1 MPHRRLLFLDTLRLS
16 AYLWSNGR
24 LHEEATFANTPLGHE
39 SFAEYLAKTGDS
51 NFHLLVD
58 VADEG
63 FQIEHIP
70 HSQGGDRTALIKRR
84 LGQYY
89 YGTPYSTSIS
99 FGREKEGRR
108 DEKVLLAALT
118 RPEHLTPWIDALAAV
133 EASVAGIYSV
143 PLVLA
148 DWGSRLM
155 ANKTQYLLLTPSSG
169 GLRQTFFDHGQML
182 FSRLSLLATGGRN
195 EVAVAAAAE
204 SQKIYQYLVG
214 QRLVARG
221 ASLTA
226 VILAPSDQIA
236 ELQSHCQ
243 SNDQLDYE
251 FIDLVQTAKKS
262 GLRSLPGDHA
272 DALLMHRLIAKS
284 PGQQFAPPELRRY
297 FRFWQL
303 RFGLNSAAALV
314 LGACLLFAGKLVL
327 DSTEL
332 SSGTAAAI
340 ASAEQ
345 INQRY
350 TAALDTLPKIPL
362 SNETLRALTGRFEQL
377 EKRSPGMHPS
387 LVELSRVLD
396 AHPRIEITRIDWR
409 IDSTL
414 ESASGGNPPPPAAG
428 ADAPAYSII
437 TLDAELPARIAN
449 DLRAQQE
456 SIEQFASDLKKLGL
470 EVRMLRL
477 PFDATSAQTLKS
489 STDAPAAQLQA
500 PKFSLRMARKL

>member
-1 MPHRRLLFLDTLRLS
+1 MPQRRLLFLDTVRLT
-16 AYLWSNGR
+16 AHLWSNGR
-24 LHEEATFANTPLGHE
+24 LEEEATFANTTLGHE
-39 SFAEYLAKTGDS
+39 SFAEYLAKTAGS
-51 NFHLLVD
+51 NVHLLVD

-70 HSQGGDRTALIKRR
+70 HAQGGDRTALIKRR

-89 YGTPYSTSIS
+89 YGTPYSTAIS
-99 FGREKEGRR
+99 FGREKEGRH
-108 DEKVLLAALT
+108 DEKILLAALT
-118 RPEHLTPWIDALAAV
+118 RPEHLAPWIDALAAA
-133 EASVAGIYSV
+133 EASVAGIHSV

-148 DWGSRLM
+148 DWGTRLVPD
-155 ANKTQYLLLTPSSG
+155 KTQFLLLTLSSA

-182 FSRLSLLATGGRN
+182 FSRLSLLATGSRD
-195 EVAVAAAAE
+195 EVAVAAATE

-221 ASLTA
+221 ATLAA
-226 VILAPSDQIA
+226 VILAPLDQIA
-236 ELQSHCQ
+236 ELQAHCE
-243 SNDQLDYE
+243 SNERLAYE
-251 FIDLVQTAKKS
+251 FVDLVQTAKKN
-262 GLRSLPGDHA
+262 GLRSPPGDHA
-272 DALLMHRLIAKS
+272 DTLLMHRLIAN
-284 PGQQFAPPELRRY
+284 PPRQQFAPPELRRY

-303 RFGLNSAAALV
+303 RFGLNSTAALV

-332 SSGTAAAI
+332 SNRTAAAI

-362 SNETLRALTGRFEQL
+362 SNETLRALIGRFEQL
-377 EKRSPGMHPS
+377 ERRSPGIRP
-387 LVELSRVLD
+387 VVDELSQVLN
-396 AHPRIEITRIDWR
+396 AHPWIEMTKIDWR

-414 ESASGGNPPPPAAG
+414 EAAPGGIPPSTAG
-428 ADAPAYSII
+428 ADAPVYSII
-437 TLDAELPARIAN
+437 TLDAELPPKIAN

-456 SIEQFASDLKKLGL
+456 SIERFAGDLKSRGL
-470 EVRMLRL
+470 EVRMLKL
-477 PFDATSAQTLKS
+477 PFDSTSAQTLKS
-489 STDAPAAQLQA
+489 STDAPASQLQA